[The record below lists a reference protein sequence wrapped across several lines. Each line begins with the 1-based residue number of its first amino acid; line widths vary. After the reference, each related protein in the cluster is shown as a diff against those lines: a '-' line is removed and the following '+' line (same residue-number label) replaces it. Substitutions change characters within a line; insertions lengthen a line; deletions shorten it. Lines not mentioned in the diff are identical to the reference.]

1 MRAIIALIGIMAWS
15 IACNRQ
21 QKANPEAPKSIT
33 TTVPD
38 STPSKRSLILD
49 ELSRIKQVIHS
60 GDKEKIATLFPFPL
74 SDSLFSIYVDDSAYM
89 QQWNSN
95 NNRHTKAMFL
105 KHYPQVSSAIL
116 LEDIN
121 TLFQKINLNSLLHK
135 DTVEY
140 RAIKKEEP
148 CFTSYAIEI
157 TDSLVALCISSNSNP
172 QYQSKKQSDDD
183 DVPENSSEFCEH
195 SFWWMFQFSQ
205 NKLRLIKILAAG

>member
-1 MRAIIALIGIMAWS
+1 MKVIFALIGLMAWS

-21 QKANPEAPKSIT
+21 QNNNPKTPKPFT
-33 TTVPD
+33 ATATD
-38 STPSKRSLILD
+38 STPSKRRLILD
-49 ELSRIKQVIHS
+49 ELNRIKQVIHS
-60 GDKEKIATLFPFPL
+60 GEKEKIATLFPFPL
-74 SDSLFSIYVDDSAYM
+74 YDSLFNIYVDDSIYM
-89 QQWNSN
+89 QQWNANS
-95 NNRHTKAMFL
+95 NRHTKAMFL
-105 KHYPQVSSAIL
+105 AYYPQVSSAIL

-121 TLFQKINLNSLLHK
+121 TLFQQINLNGLLHK

-172 QYQSKKQSDDD
+172 QYQSKKQSED

-195 SFWWMFQFSQ
+195 SFCWLFQFSQ